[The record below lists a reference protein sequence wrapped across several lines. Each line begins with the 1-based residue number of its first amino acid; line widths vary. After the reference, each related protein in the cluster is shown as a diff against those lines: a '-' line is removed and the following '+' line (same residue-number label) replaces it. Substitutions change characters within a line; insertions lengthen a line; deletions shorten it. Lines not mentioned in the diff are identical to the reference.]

1 MAGKRSG
8 FWSCAFTLHPV
19 RKRGLLCE
27 VASHWDDPLR
37 EDLNQQSYHAQSSHW
52 NQNPTS
58 SSRSSAST
66 YRHIPHMLLSSHPRC
81 CHNTQRAVTKG
92 PGMLLNICI
101 QQEFSKHISG
111 ILVLGSASSSAQC
124 SHCLWKEQLL
134 SGTAPLTLGASC
146 VPSPSREYTME
157 IRGMLQEESRAVLNW
172 IIPLL
177 LDHSY
182 RSADLTSSSPS
193 TQQPAAANP
202 SSDATQ
208 VMYLYLLMI
217 PRVSA
222 WATWQVMCL
231 AKHSF

>member
-1 MAGKRSG
+1 
-8 FWSCAFTLHPV
+8 
-19 RKRGLLCE
+19 
-27 VASHWDDPLR
+27 
-37 EDLNQQSYHAQSSHW
+37 
-52 NQNPTS
+52 
-58 SSRSSAST
+58 
-66 YRHIPHMLLSSHPRC
+66 MLLSSHPRC

-124 SHCLWKEQLL
+124 SHCLWKKQLL

-193 TQQPAAANP
+193 TQQRLPTQAQTQFKLCICIFLRFPGSQPEVPDKLCVWQNIP
-202 SSDATQ
+202 SSLFDATE
-208 VMYLYLLMI
+208 
-217 PRVSA
+217 
-222 WATWQVMCL
+222 
-231 AKHSF
+231 